1 MYKLAA
7 VLVALGTAV
16 GCTSDPSVAFTAVS
30 QIDVPTHGVVVRDG
44 ALADAAMADQVC
56 VLDVKAGRALFDSD
70 LGVGTERLLD
80 AYGDRTLAALG
91 DQVAILPREGG
102 SPTESWSI
110 DARDGRLTDDGVV
123 LVSQADGCAVTF
135 LEDTTASF
143 RVPGV
148 DCEGPVAMAIDRPAG
163 LVWLADGSSL
173 ARIGSDGAFARW
185 DDVPADALSLD
196 AAGGL
201 VLGARGDD
209 WLQTIDS
216 DGEPVWN
223 AVLDGPLVDLDV
235 APGSGIAGVVV
246 GEPRGRSR
254 LTLVDVATGVDVGDH
269 PLPTDVEVSF
279 SDDGTTMALTHPQGV
294 LFYDV
299 DVDRGALSLPDGP
312 IGSGAAGAA
321 AGLGAGAVVGTAL
334 MIAIVAD

>member
-1 MYKLAA
+1 MNKLMMVMA
-7 VLVALGTAV
+7 ALGTAV

-30 QIDVPTHGVVVRDG
+30 QLDVPTNGVVVRDG

-56 VLDVKAGRALFDSD
+56 VLDVQAGRALFDSD
-70 LGVGTERLLD
+70 LGVGTDRLLD

-91 DQVAILPREGG
+91 DEVAVLPRDGG
-102 SPTESWSI
+102 SPVESWTL

-123 LVSQADGCAVTF
+123 LVSQVDGCAVTF
-135 LEDTTASF
+135 IDDATASF

-148 DCEGPVAMAIDRPAG
+148 DCAGALAMAVDRPAG
-163 LVWLADGSSL
+163 LVWLADGRAL

-201 VLGARGDD
+201 VLGALGDD

-223 AVLDGPLVDLDV
+223 VVLDGPLVDVEV
-235 APGSGIAGVVV
+235 APGSGLAGVVV
-246 GEPRGRSR
+246 GDADSRSH
-254 LTLVDVATGVDVGDH
+254 LALVDVATGVDVGDH
-269 PLPTDVEVSF
+269 PLPTEVDVAF
-279 SDDGTTMALTHPQGV
+279 SGDGHTMALMHPEGV
-294 LFYDV
+294 VFYDV
-299 DVDRGALSLPDGP
+299 DVDRGALALPDGP
-312 IGSGAAGAA
+312 IGRGAAGAA
-321 AGLGAGAVVGTAL
+321 AGLGAGAVLGTAL
-334 MIAIVAD
+334 MIAVVMD